1 MKTLQR
7 LYLRDFLFMLFT
19 ITFALSGLF
28 SLVSLVERMD
38 ELLPLGLK
46 TGELI
51 AVGVGRFPQ
60 FFSYLLPMATLIS
73 SILVLSLASRRNE
86 LTVIK
91 AAGKNLRGFFL
102 PFLLTALLLVP
113 VNFLIS
119 EAVSPGLMEKS
130 EGIIDSHREMN
141 DGVSLRHGDLW
152 IRAKGGRIL
161 HSKGV
166 LPEGDQILGVSVFFM
181 KDGRLSRRIEAE
193 NGSWSGNGLRLE
205 SARIYDLKR
214 KRVSTRTELYL
225 QEFEK
230 PPRLKNGGP
239 GIYEMGAGDLYKYY
253 MKLQA
258 MGYHNRKLLVDI
270 HSRYAYPIT
279 VLFMMIT
286 GIVLSLRSRHG
297 KGILSA
303 GVGVLISIAYWF
315 IFTLSL
321 SFGYSGMLPPVVAG
335 WSVPV
340 ISSIGIVIVYL
351 RMPL

>member
-46 TGELI
+46 TGELL

-119 EAVSPGLMEKS
+119 ETVSPVFMQRS
-130 EGIIDSHREMN
+130 ESIIDSHREMK
-141 DGVSLRHGDLW
+141 GGFSLRHGDLW
-152 IRAKGGRIL
+152 LRAKGGRIL
-161 HSKGV
+161 HAKGIP
-166 LPEGDQILGVSVFFM
+166 PEGDRILGVSVFFM
-181 KDGRLSRRIEAE
+181 KDGRLSKRIEAE
-193 NGSWSGNGLRLE
+193 NGRWSGNGLMLE
-205 SARIYDLKR
+205 SARIYDLTR
-214 KRVSTRTELYL
+214 KMVYSKTEFYL

-230 PPRLKNGGP
+230 PLRLKDGGP

-253 MKLQA
+253 RKLQA
-258 MGYHNRKLLVDI
+258 MGYQNRKLLVDI

-297 KGILSA
+297 RGILSA
-303 GVGVLISIAYWF
+303 GLGVLISIAYWF

-321 SFGYSGMLPPVVAG
+321 SFGYSGVLPPVVAG

-340 ISSIGIVIVYL
+340 ISSIGMVIVYF